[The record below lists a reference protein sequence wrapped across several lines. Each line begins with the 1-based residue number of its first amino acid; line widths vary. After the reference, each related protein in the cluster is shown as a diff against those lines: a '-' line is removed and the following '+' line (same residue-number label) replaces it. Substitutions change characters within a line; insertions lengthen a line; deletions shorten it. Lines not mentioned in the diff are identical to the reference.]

1 PSDLV
6 FFLSVQ
12 THLSLKRLEQL
23 QVKLKDLL
31 KPGGVVHFTT
41 MGMTS
46 AKNISRYGD
55 RWVKEQPRI
64 LRELAEPGFSFNA
77 YGYYNDP
84 DYGMTWETYEHATA
98 MMERLHGNSM

>member
-1 PSDLV
+1 
-6 FFLSVQ
+6 
-12 THLSLKRLEQL
+12 
-23 QVKLKDLL
+23 
-31 KPGGVVHFTT
+31 

-98 MMERLHGNSM
+98 MMERLHGNSMKLLRFSPGAEDSHQDIYVYQRTD